1 MARYKVDI
9 TGINT
14 NELKVLKKEEME
26 ELFKQYKEGDTT
38 AKEKIANGNL
48 RLVLS
53 IINLFKQY
61 QKGDLSAKE
70 KLINGNLKLVL
81 SILRSF
87 NKGNYNMDDLFQ
99 VGVIGLIKAI
109 DNFDLEYNLKLSTY
123 AVPLILGEI
132 KRYIRDN
139 SSIRISRSIK
149 DLAYNILKYKEE
161 YFNLYGKEPTSAEI
175 AKKLEVE
182 EYKIAQALD
191 SLKDPMSIFEPIYND
206 GGDTIYL
213 MDQIADKKDL
223 NSDKDM
229 LISLRRGLNKIKE
242 REREI
247 LIARYI
253 VGKTQMEIASSLNIS
268 QAQVSRIEKNAILS
282 LKRMIK

>member
-1 MARYKVDI
+1 MLESTYENIIKAQQ
-9 TGINT
+9 GNT
-14 NELKVLKKEEME
+14 EVLESLVKNNMGLVYNIAKRFVGRGYEIEDLNQIGAMGLVKSIKK
-26 ELFKQYKEGDTT
+26 FDT
-38 AKEKIANGNL
+38 
-48 RLVLS
+48 
-53 IINLFKQY
+53 
-61 QKGDLSAKE
+61 
-70 KLINGNLKLVL
+70 
-81 SILRSF
+81 
-87 NKGNYNMDDLFQ
+87 NYNVQ
-99 VGVIGLIKAI
+99 
-109 DNFDLEYNLKLSTY
+109 LSTY